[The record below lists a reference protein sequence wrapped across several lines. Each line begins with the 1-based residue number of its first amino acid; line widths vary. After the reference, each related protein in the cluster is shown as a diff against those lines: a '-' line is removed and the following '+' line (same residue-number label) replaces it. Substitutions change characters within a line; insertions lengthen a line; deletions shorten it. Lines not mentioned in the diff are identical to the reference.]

1 MNREFSRTDRVA
13 EQLQRELALILQ
25 REIKDPRV
33 GMPTV
38 LAVEITRDLQH
49 ATVFVSFLGKDEPEE
64 ITEALRVLEKAEGFI
79 RTTLASKVRMRVM
92 PQLHFKHDTSIVRG
106 QVMSSLIDKARSK
119 DTDVNNN
126 GTDENE

>member
-1 MNREFSRTDRVA
+1 MSREFSRTDRVA

-49 ATVFVSFLGKDEPEE
+49 AKVFVSFLGKDSEQE
-64 ITEALRVLEKAEGFI
+64 ITEALSVLAKAEGFI
-79 RTTLASKVRMRVM
+79 RSTLATKIRMRVM
-92 PQLHFKHDTSIVRG
+92 PQLHFKHDTSIKRG
-106 QVMSSLIDKARSK
+106 QVMSSLIDQARSK
-119 DTDVNNN
+119 DS
-126 GTDENE
+126 E